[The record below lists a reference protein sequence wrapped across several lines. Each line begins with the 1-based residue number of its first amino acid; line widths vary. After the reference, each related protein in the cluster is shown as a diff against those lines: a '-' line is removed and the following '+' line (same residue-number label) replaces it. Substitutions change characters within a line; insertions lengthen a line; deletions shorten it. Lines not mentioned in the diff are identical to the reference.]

1 MLKIGELKQGDIIN
15 VTDEGVKRQGTVVAV
30 SHEEN
35 QALVN
40 NGVQEFWYSPEEME
54 AIPLTEET
62 LMMLGFTREDADGYV
77 KYKKDSFRL
86 VTKTRD
92 NFNNIEMWW
101 REDKRH
107 FTHALGVHQLQN
119 LHLDMTKVHLE
130 MH

>member
-1 MLKIGELKQGDIIN
+1 MLKIGDLKQGDII
-15 VTDEGVKRQGTVVAV
+15 VVEDEGVKREGIVVSV

-40 NGVQEFWYSPEEME
+40 NGVQEFWYSPQEME
-54 AIPLTEET
+54 AVPLDEKQ
-62 LMMLGFTREDADGYV
+62 LLSLGFTKEEQEGSV

-86 VTKTRD
+86 VTPRKD
-92 NFNNIEMWW
+92 DFSHIEMWW

-107 FTHALGVHQLQN
+107 FHTPIGVHQLQN

-130 MH
+130 KH